1 MQPFRGLDG
10 ILGKIGDNVKDNFGK
25 IREYLDDKLKEY
37 GPVIASYALSLSP
50 YTRASLSVGLYLE
63 GKLG

>member
-37 GPVIASYALSLSP
+37 GSVIAGYALSLSP
-50 YTRASLSVGLYLE
+50 YTRASLSVGSYLE